1 MESLCERFLRKLLLK
16 SQGFAG
22 AEALLWI
29 FSSFVDGRVS
39 SIKVRIHSLTSSQSL
54 VCCIVGILESGWLSS
69 GLSTAHLAENLEGI
83 FKGVTSCH
91 THKIRLS
98 ILASVC
104 SSKIP
109 LRQPYP
115 NLCRL

>member
-1 MESLCERFLRKLLLK
+1 MRKLLLK

-54 VCCIVGILESGWLSS
+54 VCYIVGILESDWLSS
-69 GLSTAHLAENLEGI
+69 GLSTSFVGCRTELFAELY
-83 FKGVTSCH
+83 
-91 THKIRLS
+91 LS
-98 ILASVC
+98 LV
-104 SSKIP
+104 
-109 LRQPYP
+109 
-115 NLCRL
+115 

>member
-1 MESLCERFLRKLLLK
+1 MRKLLLK

-39 SIKVRIHSLTSSQSL
+39 SIKVRIHSLNSSQSL

-83 FKGVTSCH
+83 FKGVTSG
-91 THKIRLS
+91 IRATDGWGDDEGKGGKTGTTIGLVE
-98 ILASVC
+98 L
-104 SSKIP
+104 
-109 LRQPYP
+109 
-115 NLCRL
+115 